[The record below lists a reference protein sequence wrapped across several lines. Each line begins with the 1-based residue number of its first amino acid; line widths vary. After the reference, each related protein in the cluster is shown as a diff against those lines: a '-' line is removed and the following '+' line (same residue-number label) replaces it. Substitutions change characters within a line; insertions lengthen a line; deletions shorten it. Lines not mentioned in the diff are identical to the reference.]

1 MMLLFA
7 SYLILFPLLLNSGT
21 VELLIRL
28 TLCQS
33 FLDEMRQCSFQTL
46 LYGLLDCF
54 NRSGSNLCNDF
65 VFCLSVHIDYLLSWV
80 SLSMRTV

>member
-28 TLCQS
+28 TA
-33 FLDEMRQCSFQTL
+33 
-46 LYGLLDCF
+46 
-54 NRSGSNLCNDF
+54 
-65 VFCLSVHIDYLLSWV
+65 LSVVLLTKSGIV
-80 SLSMRTV
+80 LFKLSCMVWSIVLTAVVVISAMISFFV